1 MPKTTLF
8 DQPKKNVILGRNL
21 LFCLQGLGSSMATP
35 FPPKRNLN
43 ENKIN
48 MQIENFRGITPFT
61 QIYDNLKPR
70 NNKKYDEGFIIYI

>member
-1 MPKTTLF
+1 
-8 DQPKKNVILGRNL
+8 
-21 LFCLQGLGSSMATP
+21 MATP

>member
-8 DQPKKNVILGRNL
+8 DQPKKNVILGEI
-21 LFCLQGLGSSMATP
+21 FSSVYKVQALAWPPP